1 MFVLGYED
9 LFIRASD
16 CFASVPE
23 RSACKL
29 GSCRVRVDL
38 VGNEVVQRI
47 DADSGR
53 AKAARSASSIA

>member
-53 AKAARSASSIA
+53 AKAAR